1 VTVEGLSLIGS
12 VRVVIAGIAIATCQ
26 CPATASKLES
36 DTVVCLGNQPAVS
49 IQNGDW
55 NHPCI
60 LAIGMRAFPVGCK
73 SDSGGRVRGFQLT
86 GTKSAFPGE
95 LRSGL
100 MHLV

>member
-1 VTVEGLSLIGS
+1 MTVEGVSLIGS
-12 VRVVIAGIAIATCQ
+12 IRVVIAGDAIADSQ
-26 CPATASKLES
+26 YPAIASKLES

-55 NHPCI
+55 NHPCV
-60 LAIGMRAFPVGCK
+60 LAVGMRDFLVGRK
-73 SDSGGRVRGFQLT
+73 PDSGGRVRGFQLT